1 MESPA
6 PSVVGCGAGAG
17 SAGASADFVGSGAA
31 GRGAVAVLMAA
42 TAATAS
48 ASSRMALASADA
60 RSRMRRLSSRR
71 GVEHLTS
78 LERQLLL
85 GRVAEPRRIGR
96 RRSARVADHLRRLF
110 ARGLEQPG
118 PLVVEPPEESG
129 DLVRRRAADGRRFLH
144 RVGHDL
150 VVSRA
155 ALGFRVADDPRRLQL
170 CLGEQRARFRLGG
183 GALLQRGRGGFEPA
197 LLEQAGDLAVRIGA
211 DLRGFGGGGLE
222 QAGDLGVRVG
232 AHLRGF
238 ELALLEQAGD
248 LGVGVGAHLRGLVGG
263 GLERPLPQLRAGG
276 LCCDE
281 LELRGETRL
290 PEGRDRLPAQPLD
303 GLLGAAAPAAL
314 LGAGRLLW
322 HRGVQGTEPT
332 AVMRAYPPGWL
343 RSGCRFDRRM
353 LPRQPVSGR
362 GRRGEGP
369 ADDSRSP
376 RTCGA
381 RLREPQP
388 RGRRAR
394 ATGRAVAGADRRPHG
409 RARARPGLRSR
420 APGHRARRAAW
431 RSSARTRPGS

>member
-1 MESPA
+1 MSPA

-17 SAGASADFVGSGAA
+17 SAGVSADFVGSGAA

-48 ASSRMALASADA
+48 ASSRMALASADRA
-60 RSRMRRLSSRR
+60 FEDAAALLRR

-118 PLVVEPPEESG
+118 PLVVEPAEESG
-129 DLVRRRAADGRRFLH
+129 DLVRRRAADGRRLLH

-155 ALGFRVADDPRRLQL
+155 ALGFRVADDARRLEL

-197 LLEQAGDLAVRIGA
+197 LLEQP
-211 DLRGFGGGGLE
+211 
-222 QAGDLGVRVG
+222 GDLGLRVG

-238 ELALLEQAGD
+238 DLALLEQAGD
-248 LGVGVGAHLRGLVGG
+248 LAVRVGAHLRGLGG
-263 GLERPLPQLRAGG
+263 GRLERPLPQLRAGG

-314 LGAGRLLW
+314 LGTGRLLC
-322 HRGVQGTEPT
+322 HRGVKGTEPT
-332 AVMRAYPPGWL
+332 AVMRAYPPGCL

-353 LPRQPVSGR
+353 LPRHPVSGR

-376 RTCGA
+376 RPCGA
-381 RLREPQP
+381 RLRESQP

-394 ATGRAVAGADRRPHG
+394 ATGRAVARAHRRPHG
-409 RARARPGLRSR
+409 RARACPGLRSR
-420 APGHRARRAAW
+420 APGHRARASGW